1 MEKLSIILN
10 ITYRCPWKC
19 SFCVMDAGSC
29 SNSASKKTELSL
41 KEKLKIIDNIDIPN
55 VKVDLS
61 GGEVM
66 LDKDDHLIV
75 INELSTKLGKDSVG
89 ISTSGFG
96 IDQKTA
102 EYLSTRVSDV
112 ELTLDAPPGV
122 HYAYRQDGYHKKAA
136 SAAEILKAAGVYT
149 GLQTVLT
156 REHLERQELLIGLRD
171 FMVSNEID
179 EWSLI
184 RFFPSGRGEHFKNL
198 AMTEKENLD
207 LVNRIKDMCEGTNI
221 NLDIAYLLPGS
232 PKDHQC
238 RCVKKSI
245 GILPTGDITACF
257 WGLDA
262 SGSIKD
268 SKFYLGNLLE
278 QPLSEILE
286 SENALYWKG
295 RCGGCPL

>member
-1 MEKLSIILN
+1 MEKLSIIWN
-10 ITYRCPWKC
+10 ITYRCPWNC

-29 SNSASKKTELSL
+29 STSKKKELSL
-41 KEKLKIIDNIDIPN
+41 DEKLKIIRNIDIPN

-66 LDKDDHLIV
+66 LDKNHLIV
-75 INELSTKLGKDSVG
+75 INELSKKLGKDSVG

-112 ELTLDAPPGV
+112 EMTLDAPPSAS
-122 HYAYRQDGYHKKAA
+122 YPYRQDKYHQTAA
-136 SAAEILKAAGVYT
+136 SAAKILKAAGVYT

-156 REHLERQELLIGLRD
+156 RHHLENPTLLTGLKD
-171 FMVSNEID
+171 FILKNKID
-179 EWSLI
+179 EFSLI
-184 RFFPSGRGEHFKNL
+184 RYFPSGRGEHFKHL
-198 AMTEKENLD
+198 SMEPEENLE
-207 LVNRIKDMCEGTNI
+207 LVTRIKDLCKGTDI
-221 NLDIAYLLPGS
+221 NLSIHYLLPGS
-232 PKDHQC
+232 PKDSSC

-245 GILPTGDITACF
+245 GILPDGKVSSCF

-262 SGSIKD
+262 TGSIAN

-278 QPLSEILE
+278 QPLSKILE

>member
-1 MEKLSIILN
+1 MA
-10 ITYRCPWKC
+10 R
-19 SFCVMDAGSC
+19 SC
-29 SNSASKKTELSL
+29 STKTTISKKF
-41 KEKLKIIDNIDIPN
+41 
-55 VKVDLS
+55 
-61 GGEVM
+61 
-66 LDKDDHLIV
+66 
-75 INELSTKLGKDSVG
+75 GKDSVG

-112 ELTLDAPPGV
+112 EMTMDAVPEV
-122 HYAYRQDGYHKKAA
+122 HYAYREDAYHRTADFAA
-136 SAAEILKAAGVYT
+136 KNLKSAGVYT

-156 REHLERQELLIGLRD
+156 REHMDHTELLIDLRD
-171 FMVSNEID
+171 FMVENNID

-184 RFFPSGRGEHFKNL
+184 RYYSAGRGENFPHL
-198 AMTEKENLD
+198 SMTDKENLK
-207 LVNRIKDMCEGTNI
+207 LVNKIKDLCAGTDI
-221 NLDIAYLLPGS
+221 KLDIHYLLPGS

-245 GILPTGDITACF
+245 GILPTGDVTACF
-257 WGLDA
+257 WGLDD
-262 SGSIKD
+262 SGSIAN